1 MKNLKKV
8 LALVLA
14 VVMIMGVVTVAS
26 AKTYKDVD
34 STNTYADAID
44 ALSSLKILDGF
55 EDGEF
60 KADRTF
66 NRAQAAKIVA
76 IVHNAAT
83 NGKIKDQDAISA
95 LYSNAQNPF
104 VDCNSS
110 WALPFINYCRIT
122 GLADGMT
129 ATTYAPKRELTGV
142 QWLKLMLTT
151 LNFDTA
157 KEGYTGTGWDVNVL
171 NRANE
176 IGLLEGLPEG
186 WKAIDNV
193 KRGEAAQILFNALS
207 KYLVEYGQLI
217 KSYGSTNAGT
227 QAKPVKASFVSNEQV
242 SATGMKLVEKMGI
255 KIADSYDVYW
265 RPVTTWTNVNT
276 NKTVA
281 TFFKNEVARFTTLTS
296 YCDVLKAIGL
306 SEASTSTI
314 DFEEIFVN
322 GYRNTLQLQPATG
335 KLGYGHKSNRECQ
348 GEFVGGQGVLTQ
360 VFKMVKTV
368 NGKDV
373 VSYRITEVVSF
384 LGHVQTVAKTTHPS
398 TSTVKFD
405 EVYARKGHQ
414 TGSWFL
420 TDANR
425 DNHEKLS
432 VTANLASTAF
442 AAGDYALVAMSWK
455 DTTNTGDGSTG
466 DAGGNGF
473 VVEATKATGTVA
485 TLNGATGEYR
495 STPSQTR
502 IDGTYVNDAWAFVEG
517 YKTAHTIG
525 NSGTKYVFFYDT
537 YGNVIGMLPNVNA
550 KNYFVVE
557 NINKTYEAGGVYTI
571 NSKLVDFEKATSDV
585 KLTKVSPLG
594 TNDIPTGTT
603 LVKAAAEGGIDF
615 KLDNAKTPNTYYYGL
630 IYSFAD
636 GALTRE
642 GQNTQPYGTFTHAK
656 NAAELKGKNF
666 KFWAG
671 AEWEYKLDGNTK
683 FLVQKAGSG
692 EYEIYTGYAA
702 LPALTATQM
711 DYVTTDGTNNTY
723 CTMVYLGGAVYAD
736 ESVTGYVT
744 TFKQHAW
751 VDGYEQ
757 VTVYAAGEATTVLV
771 RAEDIG
777 STEFTQNLNA
787 LQTAGTPGVYTFT
800 TKVAKDGTVY
810 AASITAKDSVINP
823 RVATI
828 VGFGADV
835 ITLVDND
842 TIALT
847 EYTMG
852 LKDVKI
858 YDARGTTL
866 TVIDAETLQ
875 TLVSDAANLGTPA
888 KVTVK
893 VYSTGNANIDGIY
906 VTGTIA

>member
-14 VVMIMGVVTVAS
+14 VVMIMSVVTVAS
-26 AKTYKDVD
+26 AKTYKDAD
-34 STNTYADAID
+34 KEAYKTYADAID

-110 WALPFINYCRIT
+110 WALPYINYCRIT

-151 LNFDTA
+151 LNFDTN

-186 WKAIDNV
+186 WKAIENV

-217 KSYGSTNAGT
+217 KSYGSTNEGT
-227 QAKPVKASFVSNEQV
+227 QTKPVKASFVSNEQV
-242 SATGMKLVEKMGI
+242 NATGMKLVEKMGI

-296 YCDVLKAIGL
+296 YCDILKAIGL
-306 SEASTSTI
+306 SESSTKTV

-322 GYRNTLQLQPATG
+322 GYRNTIDLQPATG
-335 KLGYGHKSNRECQ
+335 KIGYGHKSNRECQ

-360 VFKMVKTV
+360 VFKMVKYNAVTKE
-368 NGKDV
+368 NE

-405 EVYARKGHQ
+405 EVYARLGHQ

-420 TDANR
+420 TAANR

-455 DTTNTGDGSTG
+455 DTTNKGDGSTG

-571 NSKLVDFEKATSDV
+571 NSKLVNFEKEASDV
-585 KLTKVSPLG
+585 KLTKVTDYHGDNLPGKL
-594 TNDIPTGTT
+594 DKV
-603 LVKAAAEGGIDF
+603 VKAAYSTDNSTVDF
-615 KLDNAKTPNTYYYGL
+615 SLDNAKAPNTYYYGL
-630 IYSFAD
+630 IYSYAD
-636 GALTRE
+636 GVLVRE
-642 GQNTQPYGTFTHAK
+642 GQNTLPKGTYTHAK
-656 NAAELKGKNF
+656 NAAELKGKDF
-666 KFWAG
+666 EGSSLSA
-671 AEWEYKLDGNTK
+671 WEYKIDSNTK

-702 LPALTATQM
+702 LPALTDRLLEHLRPQAHHIRVVM
-711 DYVTTDGTNNTY
+711 
-723 CTMVYLGGAVYAD
+723 L
-736 ESVTGYVT
+736 
-744 TFKQHAW
+744 F
-751 VDGYEQ
+751 
-757 VTVYAAGEATTVLV
+757 
-771 RAEDIG
+771 
-777 STEFTQNLNA
+777 A
-787 LQTAGTPGVYTFT
+787 LRLFFLWH
-800 TKVAKDGTVY
+800 
-810 AASITAKDSVINP
+810 S
-823 RVATI
+823 
-828 VGFGADV
+828 
-835 ITLVDND
+835 
-842 TIALT
+842 
-847 EYTMG
+847 
-852 LKDVKI
+852 
-858 YDARGTTL
+858 
-866 TVIDAETLQ
+866 
-875 TLVSDAANLGTPA
+875 
-888 KVTVK
+888 
-893 VYSTGNANIDGIY
+893 
-906 VTGTIA
+906 